1 MAEGVY
7 APGYAAALTT
17 GRDPTVPFLCALLH
31 VKIMEI
37 VQVQGY
43 ALCALLH
50 VKIMEIVQVQG
61 YASVLMVG
69 QDMTAPFMSV
79 ILTV

>member
-1 MAEGVY
+1 MVGQDLT
-7 APGYAAALTT
+7 AP
-17 GRDPTVPFLCALLH
+17 F
-31 VKIMEI
+31 
-37 VQVQGY
+37 
-43 ALCALLH
+43 LCALLH